1 MDYQIC
7 MQRCWMCHRR
17 NSAKIA
23 SKFVAKKG
31 VYSMVA
37 IRRMHNQVQRYYE
50 RAKRNEP
57 VCLFVYSL
65 EITNQASFSLQH
77 PWGDDHSKSTSFSN
91 RAVSSRNVLFR
102 VKQLTKSRLF
112 HVSLHILCTR
122 TCCFLLAASIIIMSH
137 ALIREAQRALFASKV
152 PYHPLCLYLVIHIDI
167 GIYSHQ

>member
-1 MDYQIC
+1 MRIYPLHGGRKATNHAKKGGATIQQVSQESWMDYQIC

-77 PWGDDHSKSTSFSN
+77 PWGDDHTPN
-91 RAVSSRNVLFR
+91 LHHSRTVLY
-102 VKQLTKSRLF
+102 RLVMYYF
-112 HVSLHILCTR
+112 
-122 TCCFLLAASIIIMSH
+122 
-137 ALIREAQRALFASKV
+137 
-152 PYHPLCLYLVIHIDI
+152 
-167 GIYSHQ
+167 G